1 MKKPFVAFLL
11 SFLLPGAG
19 LAYLG
24 KWKWAVVNLLVVLA
38 IGVLLSLVLPAQI
51 LEHYAQVIA
60 IGCSSGSAALART
73 LAMQQNQR
81 LAAAGV

>member
-24 KWKWAVVNLLVVLA
+24 KWKWAMINLLGVLA
-38 IGVLLSLVLPAQI
+38 IGVVLSLVLSDQI
-51 LEHYAQVIA
+51 FEHYAQLVA

-73 LAMQQNQR
+73 LAVQHNQL
-81 LAAAGV
+81 LAAAS